1 MLSSPLP
8 PDIFCKDQNVHQ
20 VVHLTYTIWG
30 ANEPN
35 GREYENCIETRLKS
49 FSNGTQKYNKNKYK
63 NTQSTNNQI
72 TTYILF
78 HFGKGMRVGTTPPA
92 KRVEGD
98 FSASFQKSR
107 FFISEAS
114 PIARC
119 WACVEGYLIFLLEN
133 EIIFSKGISGF
144 WFKDLSTIFKLNLFA
159 AWIVWLQVQVDKHK
173 WNTRGT
179 AQNVAVWKC
188 AFDGIEK
195 MSALQNG
202 YEI

>member
-49 FSNGTQKYNKNKYK
+49 FSNGTQKYPKQIQKHPVYIV
-63 NTQSTNNQI
+63 QSNYLR
-72 TTYILF
+72 YIFF

-92 KRVEGD
+92 RRVEGD

-119 WACVEGYLIFLLEN
+119 YFIFLLEN
-133 EIIFSKGISGF
+133 EIIFSKGISGRRIF
-144 WFKDLSTIFKLNLFA
+144 RQFLNRIFLQLELFDYKYKWTKATQEVLFRKFPFKI
-159 AWIVWLQVQVDKHK
+159 
-173 WNTRGT
+173 
-179 AQNVAVWKC
+179 
-188 AFDGIEK
+188 
-195 MSALQNG
+195 
-202 YEI
+202 